1 MTDYSLPKD
10 VYGYYD
16 NDGIYK
22 FTADGPT
29 NTITA
34 VSKIDMPNNPCIF
47 ISDSKMIDIGR
58 Y

>member
-1 MTDYSLPKD
+1 LTDYNLPKD
-10 VYGYYD
+10 VYGYFD

-34 VSKIDMPNNPCIF
+34 ISKIEMPDNPCIF
-47 ISDSKMIDIGR
+47 I
-58 Y
+58 